1 MATQDKA
8 ATFSVVAKDAAS
20 SVLRGVGKEM
30 GRLGKTGGA
39 VFKTL
44 AVAAAAVAS
53 AITAAAAAAVKFT
66 QRAIQAAIADDA
78 EQQKLIATL
87 KTRGATTE
95 QATKRINELIEAGQ
109 KLAFTDSEVRAG
121 INIASQFT
129 ANYAKQTKILTA
141 AQNLAR
147 ARNISLEQATKLVS
161 KAYNGS
167 GAALKQYGVDLSR
180 TISYTE
186 KKVKKDKDGNRV
198 VDKEIK
204 QRKEIIKGMEA
215 VNLLNKEFEGV
226 ASAYSKTFA
235 GQFDI
240 VKISIDETVEAIGGA
255 IGGGEGLPTFVRL
268 LEGIRPVVD
277 DLIGEINKNLPNIEK
292 FSRELVEKF
301 LAKLPGFVATAK
313 RELPILIQK
322 AKDFIGSVA
331 GFAKD
336 IGSFLGPDG
345 LITAGIAGVGFK
357 MGGLAGG
364 IGAVF
369 AAEFIKM
376 GIDPITASITGTI
389 GGAITAG
396 VVQGFGSAL
405 AQAAV
410 SKFLGLFK
418 SVPISPSIPASV
430 PGASAATGG
439 PAMIAS
445 SIAAAGGVAAIAVV
459 AAGAMATAAVV
470 LAAKGLYDAIY
481 TPAEQERNMLDNYA
495 KLQARI
501 KAEGV
506 AAVTSSAGGVYGSSV
521 SGGSS
526 HYLNRAITSGV
537 VEGFKMAPMSP
548 PIDLTNRLELKLDG
562 KVVAES
568 VNKYLGLKSGGN
580 GASWTGAR

>member
-1 MATQDKA
+1 MASGSDRSA
-8 ATFSVVAKDAAS
+8 NFVIAAKDAAS

-30 GRLGKTGGA
+30 GQLGKTGGA

-44 AVAAAAVAS
+44 AAAAAVVAT
-53 AITAAAAAAVKFT
+53 AIATAGAAALKFT
-66 QRAIQAAIADDA
+66 QKAIQAAISDDA

-87 KTRGATTE
+87 VARGVSTK
-95 QATKRINELIEAGQ
+95 QATDRINELIAAGQ

-129 ANYAKQTKILTA
+129 KNYAKQTKILSA

-167 GAALKQYGVDLSR
+167 GKSLKQYGVELSR
-180 TISYTE
+180 TVSYTE
-186 KKVKKDKDGNRV
+186 KKVKRDKDGNKT

-204 QRKEIIKGMEA
+204 QRKEIISGMEA
-215 VNLLNKEFEGV
+215 VNLLNKEFAGV
-226 ASAYSKTFA
+226 ASSYSKTFA
-235 GQFDI
+235 GQFAI
-240 VKISIDETVEAIGGA
+240 VKDSIDETVESIGYA

-277 DLIGEINKNLPNIEK
+277 DLLGEINKNLPNIQK
-292 FSRELVEKF
+292 FTRELVEKF
-301 LAKLPGFVATAK
+301 LAKLPGYVATAK
-313 RELPILIQK
+313 RDLPILIQK

-369 AAEFIKM
+369 AEQFIKM
-376 GIDPITASITGTI
+376 GIDPITATLTGTI

-396 VVQGFGSAL
+396 VVQGFGSAV

-410 SKFLGLFK
+410 KTFLGLFK
-418 SVPISPSIPASV
+418 SVPISPSLPTTV
-430 PGASAATGG
+430 PGVPGVTGG
-439 PAMIAS
+439 PGMVATA
-445 SIAAAGGVAAIAVV
+445 IAASGGVAAIAAV
-459 AAGAMATAAVV
+459 AAGAMGIAAVV

-481 TPAEQERNMLDNYA
+481 TPAEQEKNMMDNYD

-501 KAEGV
+501 KREGL
-506 AAVTSSAGGVYGSSV
+506 AAVTSSAGGVYGSNV
-521 SGGSS
+521 SGGTSD
-526 HYLNRAITSGV
+526 YLNRAISNGV
-537 VEGFKMAPMSP
+537 VEGFKAVPMQP
-548 PIDLTNRLELKLDG
+548 PIDLTNKLTVTLDG
-562 KVVAES
+562 KVIAQS
-568 VNKYLGLKSGGN
+568 VDKYLGLAYKYGGSRV
-580 GASWTGAR
+580 GR